1 MNRIGNDTYIDG
13 DIQIEGR
20 YKSLLADGG
29 ASPVQVLSKV
39 LNPNLNADY
48 LDGFHGSYYLDFA
61 NATNKQLVSD
71 QLLTGWSLGSN
82 VAITAA
88 DSIKQAFGK
97 VQAQI
102 NSLGTISH
110 AAVTLGTPNG
120 LSLAPGQIL
129 SMGLASA
136 VATGA
141 LSSTDFNTFSAKLG
155 PGVYTADANAIAG
168 TGFYHSDNLTTN
180 VPVAY
185 SVIIEAKRAT
195 DRRGQIAIESIG
207 TTGRMW
213 VRSQG
218 LGGVYS
224 AWNEVIT
231 TGNQATLTRGTG
243 LTGGNYLPNTAA
255 TWAFDTTWGDARYSL
270 AAHTHTF
277 ASLTSKPTTIS
288 GYGITDL
295 LTQTLTGYTTGS
307 NTVITSGHTILNAF
321 RDVQAQITTL
331 GTSSHAALTI
341 GTANGLSLAGQ
352 ALSLQLATGSVP
364 GALSAA
370 DWTTFNAKQA
380 ALSGTGIVKSTGGTI
395 SYITDNSS
403 NWNTA
408 FSWGN
413 HSGLYFPAIVAVS
426 DLQAVTGNRLF
437 NSSIATPSNGLGSS
451 EYGGG
456 LQIVA
461 GGNPDYANQLLFAA
475 TGALFTRTK
484 FATVWGGLD
493 RVITTGNQAT
503 LTRGTG
509 LTGSNYQP
517 YSAATFA
524 VDFGSGTNQA
534 ARGDHNH
541 TGVYAPASHT
551 LDSHSNVTIT
561 SVATNQLIRWSGS
574 AWVNWTPTFGAGS
587 VTSVAMTLPT
597 GLSIAGSPIT
607 TSGTLAVT
615 YAAGYAIPTTA
626 KQTQWDAAYAHIGTG
641 GSSHANATTSVAG
654 FMSATDKTNWDAVYA
669 VSSDYIRR
677 SIAETITANKTFTG
691 IAFFPGP
698 EVTDMNAPVGTRFVR
713 SSSSPTNSGGGS
725 YTTGVQFSAADNNDY
740 ANQLMF
746 DYLGPLR
753 IRTKNAGA
761 WGSWDRV
768 TTASMH
774 ATLTRGT
781 GLTGS
786 NYTPTGSATFAV
798 AYGTS
803 SGTATEGNDS
813 RVNNGQTAFGWGNH
827 AGLYVPLART
837 VSAGTGL
844 SGGGALSSNIT
855 LSLASGVVSPGS
867 YYNVTVDTYGR
878 VTGGSNPTT
887 LAGFGILDAANA
899 SHTHTFASLTSK
911 PTDLAGYGITDGI
924 TGSGL
929 TTNYLTKWNGSQL
942 ALARITDSGSG
953 RVYVT
958 VGLQTGGDIL
968 AGGDIDCGVNTFY
981 GNKVATNVAEFAN
994 TIVVGGS
1001 SISSGL
1007 AFEVRGTTK
1016 ASRPFPKMTRAQ
1028 RLALSPSEGDF
1039 VFQTEIVGASARGV
1053 KYYDGATW
1061 QHLDFNTGAA

>member
-141 LSSTDFNTFSAKLG
+141 LSSTDFNTFSSKLG
-155 PGVYTADANAIAG
+155 PGIYTADANAIAG
-168 TGFYHSDNLTTN
+168 TGFYHSDNLSAN

-370 DWTTFNAKQA
+370 DWTTFNGKQA

-413 HSGLYFPAIVAVS
+413 HAGLYFPAIVAVS

-574 AWVNWTPTFGAGS
+574 AWVNWTPNFLVVADLSTYALQS
-587 VTSVAMTLPT
+587 WVTSNFA
-597 GLSIAGSPIT
+597 PI
-607 TSGTLAVT
+607 S
-615 YAAGYAIPTTA
+615 
-626 KQTQWDAAYAHIGTG
+626 HIGTG
-641 GSSHANATTSVAG
+641 GSAHANATTSVAG

-713 SSSSPTNSGGGS
+713 SSASPTNSGGGS

-813 RVNNGQTAFGWGNH
+813 RVNNGQTAFGWGDYKLRN
-827 AGLYVPLART
+827 VN
-837 VSAGTGL
+837 AGTGL
-844 SGGGALSSNIT
+844 TGGGALSGDIT
-855 LSLASGVVSPGS
+855 LSLSSGVVTPGT
-867 YYNVTVDTYGR
+867 YQKVTLDTYGR
-878 VTGGSNPTT
+878 GVAGGNLNSSDIITA
-887 LAGFGILDAANA
+887 L
-899 SHTHTFASLTSK
+899 
-911 PTDLAGYGITDGI
+911 GYTP
-924 TGSGL
+924 GSGSGTIGGGGTSGYVAVFQSGGVNIQNSRL
-929 TTNYLTKWNGSQL
+929 Y
-942 ALARITDSGSG
+942 DSGSG
-953 RVYVT
+953 RVAT
-958 VGLQTGGDIL
+958 VSGAGFQSAGDIL
-968 AGGDIDCGVNTFY
+968 AGGDIDCGVHTFF
-981 GNKVATNVAEFAN
+981 GNKAAINVGEFAN

-1001 SISSGL
+1001 SISSQL
-1007 AFEVRGTTK
+1007 VFEVRSTTK
-1016 ASRPFPKMTRAQ
+1016 GSMPYPKMTRTQ
-1028 RLALSPSEGDF
+1028 RLALSPSEVMF
-1039 VFQTEIVGASARGV
+1039 VFQTDTVGGSAAGL
-1053 KYYDGATW
+1053 KYWDHPRSTW
-1061 QHLDFNTGAA
+1061 THVNYNDAAA